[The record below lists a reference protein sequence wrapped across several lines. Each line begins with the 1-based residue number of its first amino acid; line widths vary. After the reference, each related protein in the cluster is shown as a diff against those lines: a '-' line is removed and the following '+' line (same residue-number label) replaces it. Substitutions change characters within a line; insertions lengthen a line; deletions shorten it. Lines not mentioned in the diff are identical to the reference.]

1 MFRANVIHG
10 VGTWGYADAN
20 CFGKY
25 TKDDEWEALPDS
37 DVTPALCGNDS
48 MQFLAEYGILG
59 FLIVAAPFLILL
71 FDSLI
76 RIAVEFRPKGG
87 KSSDGAMSSEN
98 ESRPF
103 TDRIT
108 PLALSLFLAVGAT
121 FAVSF
126 FFSVF
131 RQPVVLLSWTIFFAI
146 FPTLI
151 RKPASA

>member
-1 MFRANVIHG
+1 
-10 VGTWGYADAN
+10 
-20 CFGKY
+20 
-25 TKDDEWEALPDS
+25 
-37 DVTPALCGNDS
+37 

-71 FDSLI
+71 FDSLT
-76 RIAVEFRPKGG
+76 RVAVEFRPRGG
-87 KSSDGAMSSEN
+87 KSSGGSMSSEN
-98 ESRPF
+98 EARPF

-108 PLALSLFLAVGAT
+108 PLALALFMAVIAT
-121 FAVSF
+121 FAVSC

-131 RQPVVLLSWTIFFAI
+131 RHPLVLLSWTIFFAI